1 MLFYSIY
8 FNNSFRN
15 LSTKKEKEKKKR
27 VLGILQILLHWT
39 YKLICHWSSSNN
51 QNINLLGSWNSPF
64 TFIVILTYKFY
75 VVKIIVPE
83 KLLNTSKIWWC
94 CSLLYSHSWGIPH
107 IILISKI
114 YIKCESC
121 EHYFTIFQK
130 YQIITHIIFSIFL
143 LLIFEMAKYLYLLT
157 FLLVENW
164 NLCAK

>member
-15 LSTKKEKEKKKR
+15 LSTKKEKEKKKER
-27 VLGILQILLHWT
+27 DLGILQILLHWT

-51 QNINLLGSWNSPF
+51 Q
-64 TFIVILTYKFY
+64 
-75 VVKIIVPE
+75 II
-83 KLLNTSKIWWC
+83 KTSNNHTSKIWWC

-130 YQIITHIIFSIFL
+130 YRIITHITFSIFL

-164 NLCAK
+164 NLGAK